1 MAQGE
6 FLTACEQAVN
16 TAAGRQLS
24 EDEMQ
29 DLVTRMEST
38 VARIRA
44 ENQGLSLE
52 EAALRAADEVA
63 RDDALAKHIEARNRV
78 INLRLMHEN
87 LQRIDAFGGRPDL
100 ALSAIMVGR
109 NEAVA
114 GSRDSAFNNM
124 RQLRDHYISGLA
136 NDLEAQG
143 VLPVFANG
151 SLDQNIAD
159 AMWRLGNNLDVGHI
173 PEDAIKIARV
183 LEKWQEKAR
192 IDANRAGAS
201 IGKLPGYIARQSH
214 DIHKIRTAGFEA
226 WRDAILPELDPRTFE
241 GLDVNGQNGVTVR
254 KAAVMTEDQIYGRAR
269 PAKPLK
275 PENVGALEQRADGR
289 FISKVLSAKM
299 SISCA
304 VTGRWCGRISAMVIC
319 WLTGRISIS
328 VISLV
333 SGMTAASG

>member
-16 TAAGRQLS
+16 TAAGRQLG

-29 DLVTRMEST
+29 ELVTRMEST

-151 SLDQNIAD
+151 SLDQI
-159 AMWRLGNNLDVGHI
+159 
-173 PEDAIKIARV
+173 
-183 LEKWQEKAR
+183 
-192 IDANRAGAS
+192 
-201 IGKLPGYIARQSH
+201 
-214 DIHKIRTAGFEA
+214 
-226 WRDAILPELDPRTFE
+226 
-241 GLDVNGQNGVTVR
+241 
-254 KAAVMTEDQIYGRAR
+254 GRA
-269 PAKPLK
+269 
-275 PENVGALEQRADGR
+275 
-289 FISKVLSAKM
+289 
-299 SISCA
+299 SCRER
-304 VTGRWCGRISAMVIC
+304 V
-319 WLTGRISIS
+319 
-328 VISLV
+328 
-333 SGMTAASG
+333 

>member
-1 MAQGE
+1 
-6 FLTACEQAVN
+6 EQAVN
-16 TAAGRQLS
+16 TAAGRQLG

-29 DLVTRMEST
+29 ELVTRMEST

-52 EAALRAADEVA
+52 EAALRVADEVA

-87 LQRIDAFGGRPDL
+87 LQRIDAFGERPDL

-183 LEKWQEKAR
+183 LE
-192 IDANRAGAS
+192 
-201 IGKLPGYIARQSH
+201 
-214 DIHKIRTAGFEA
+214 
-226 WRDAILPELDPRTFE
+226 
-241 GLDVNGQNGVTVR
+241 
-254 KAAVMTEDQIYGRAR
+254 
-269 PAKPLK
+269 
-275 PENVGALEQRADGR
+275 
-289 FISKVLSAKM
+289 
-299 SISCA
+299 
-304 VTGRWCGRISAMVIC
+304 
-319 WLTGRISIS
+319 
-328 VISLV
+328 
-333 SGMTAASG
+333 

>member
-16 TAAGRQLS
+16 TAAGRQLG

-29 DLVTRMEST
+29 ELVTRMEST

-143 VLPVFANG
+143 FYLFLLMVHWIRILLMLCG
-151 SLDQNIAD
+151 GWETTS
-159 AMWRLGNNLDVGHI
+159 MWGISR
-173 PEDAIKIARV
+173 KM
-183 LEKWQEKAR
+183 Q
-192 IDANRAGAS
+192 S
-201 IGKLPGYIARQSH
+201 KLPACWRSGRKSPHRCKPCWRVDWQTAR
-214 DIHKIRTAGFEA
+214 
-226 WRDAILPELDPRTFE
+226 LYCPP
-241 GLDVNGQNGVTVR
+241 
-254 KAAVMTEDQIYGRAR
+254 
-269 PAKPLK
+269 
-275 PENVGALEQRADGR
+275 
-289 FISKVLSAKM
+289 
-299 SISCA
+299 
-304 VTGRWCGRISAMVIC
+304 
-319 WLTGRISIS
+319 
-328 VISLV
+328 V
-333 SGMTAASG
+333 SRYP

>member
-1 MAQGE
+1 
-6 FLTACEQAVN
+6 
-16 TAAGRQLS
+16 
-24 EDEMQ
+24 
-29 DLVTRMEST
+29 
-38 VARIRA
+38 
-44 ENQGLSLE
+44 
-52 EAALRAADEVA
+52 
-63 RDDALAKHIEARNRV
+63 
-78 INLRLMHEN
+78 
-87 LQRIDAFGGRPDL
+87 RPDL

-192 IDANRAGAS
+192 IDATRAGAS

-226 WRDAILPELDPRTFE
+226 WRD
-241 GLDVNGQNGVTVR
+241 
-254 KAAVMTEDQIYGRAR
+254 
-269 PAKPLK
+269 
-275 PENVGALEQRADGR
+275 
-289 FISKVLSAKM
+289 
-299 SISCA
+299 
-304 VTGRWCGRISAMVIC
+304 
-319 WLTGRISIS
+319 
-328 VISLV
+328 
-333 SGMTAASG
+333 